1 VLNIVICIQTIAAA
15 AAAAAAASATQLAA
29 AGMVTNFLQV
39 Q

>member
-1 VLNIVICIQTIAAA
+1 VLNIVICIQTIAA